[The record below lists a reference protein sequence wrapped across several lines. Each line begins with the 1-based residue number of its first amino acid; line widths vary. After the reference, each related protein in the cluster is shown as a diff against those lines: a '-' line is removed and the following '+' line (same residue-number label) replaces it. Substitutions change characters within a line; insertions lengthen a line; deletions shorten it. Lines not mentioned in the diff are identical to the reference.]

1 MDYER
6 KTLKETIKNL
16 RDIISE
22 CVYLESDTQTVDI
35 IKDVEKK
42 TVRCYIK
49 YNVFLKVCTIN
60 M

>member
-42 TVRCYIK
+42 RLSDVI
-49 YNVFLKVCTIN
+49 
-60 M
+60 

>member
-16 RDIISE
+16 RNIISE

-42 TVRCYIK
+42 DCQMLYKI
-49 YNVFLKVCTIN
+49 
-60 M
+60 

>member
-1 MDYER
+1 MMLVTMDYER

-42 TVRCYIK
+42 RLSDVI
-49 YNVFLKVCTIN
+49 
-60 M
+60 